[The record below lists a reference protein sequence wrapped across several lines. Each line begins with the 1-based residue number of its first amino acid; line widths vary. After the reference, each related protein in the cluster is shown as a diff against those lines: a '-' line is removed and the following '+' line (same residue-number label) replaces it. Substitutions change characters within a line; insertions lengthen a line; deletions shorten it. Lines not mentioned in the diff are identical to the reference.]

1 MKLSSVFTRIALSVG
16 LLVSV
21 NAFAQNAHLGV
32 QTIPHKAVVAH
43 QSVANNPTHAMD
55 MDQGCNKIKP
65 SCDMPQK
72 AQEHKAKQSKSAHKK
87 HASKPRKHAHQSKPA
102 KSTQFVKLK
111 FAHPVRHAH
120 SQRI

>member
-1 MKLSSVFTRIALSVG
+1 MRSAASLCARGNFLVVQQEVSGTSFISRSFIMKLSSVFTRIALSVG

-72 AQEHKAKQSKSAHKK
+72 AQEHKAKQSKSAQKTCK
-87 HASKPRKHAHQSKPA
+87 
-102 KSTQFVKLK
+102 
-111 FAHPVRHAH
+111 
-120 SQRI
+120 